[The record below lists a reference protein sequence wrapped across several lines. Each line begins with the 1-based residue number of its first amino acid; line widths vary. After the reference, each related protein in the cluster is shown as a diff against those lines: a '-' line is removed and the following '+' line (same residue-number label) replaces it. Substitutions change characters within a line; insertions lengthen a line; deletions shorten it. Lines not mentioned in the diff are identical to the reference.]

1 MQTEHRFYRLVRPG
15 GSGSFIC
22 PPGHLRHD
30 YELHEYSSPR
40 GRRVQG
46 VFAVD
51 YALEPIA
58 AAYPYLVH
66 QVQKIMDGAEL
77 VESEAWIR
85 MVYGYFRSMYA
96 PLGGSRNVAY
106 AVHDPDGVMPPEA
119 HLAVLMVQDYFP
131 HHEPRLDLIADPGKG
146 YGSWP
151 CDRCGNRVQYEPKFD
166 KLAMVSTRMVGGETK
181 WTYGVECNGTD
192 HVVSEDEG

>member
-22 PPGHLRHD
+22 PPGHPRHD

-96 PLGGSRNVAY
+96 PLGGSHADCALVLQSR
-106 AVHDPDGVMPPEA
+106 PPGGQRQRGLRRA
-119 HLAVLMVQDYFP
+119 
-131 HHEPRLDLIADPGKG
+131 RPGRR
-146 YGSWP
+146 
-151 CDRCGNRVQYEPKFD
+151 D
-166 KLAMVSTRMVGGETK
+166 AA
-181 WTYGVECNGTD
+181 
-192 HVVSEDEG
+192 